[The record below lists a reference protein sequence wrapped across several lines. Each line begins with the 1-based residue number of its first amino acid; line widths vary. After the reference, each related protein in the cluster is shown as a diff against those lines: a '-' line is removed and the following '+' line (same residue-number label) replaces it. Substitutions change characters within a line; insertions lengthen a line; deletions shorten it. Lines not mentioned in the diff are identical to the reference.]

1 MTEEKRYYWLKFYDT
16 FFSEKEIKKLRKIAG
31 GDTYTII
38 YLKLQLLSLKNN
50 GTLLFENVED
60 TFAEELALEID
71 EDAENIKFTLM
82 FLQKY
87 GLIEEVNGTEFLLPK
102 TIESIGSEGQ
112 CAARVRKHREK
123 KKTLQ
128 CNATVTECNIEAL
141 PIVTCNGEK
150 EKDIEIDKDIDIE
163 IDKESSFNQFWDKY
177 PNKKAKKDAIK
188 AWGKIKLNDDLF
200 NLIIESL
207 KKHKK
212 SVNWVKDGGNFI
224 PYPATWLN
232 GERWNDEV
240 EEAQVDLFGDKPK
253 SNYSN
258 NVGLDAINSFFG
270 GGNGAAENNRRSTGR
285 TATESEDFTTID
297 VCFSECKD

>member
-1 MTEEKRYYWLKFYDT
+1 MSEEKRYYWLKFYDT

-112 CAARVRKHREK
+112 CAARVRKHRAK
-123 KKTLQ
+123 KKMLHGNTP
-128 CNATVTECNIEAL
+128 VTACNIEAL

-150 EKDIEIDKDIDIE
+150 EKDIELDTDIE
-163 IDKESSFNQFWDKY
+163 IDKEYSFNQFWDKY
-177 PNKKAKKDAIK
+177 PNKKAKKDAVK
-188 AWGKIKLNDDLF
+188 AWSKIKLNN
-200 NLIIESL
+200 NLLNSIMDSL
-207 KKHKK
+207 EKHKM
-212 SVNWVKDGGNFI
+212 SVNWVKNGGSFI

-240 EEAQVDLFGDKPK
+240 EEAQTGLFNQQQSARELDKEERRRLAEE
-253 SNYSN
+253 YDRN
-258 NVGLDAINSFFG
+258 NGKQMYRPMLG
-270 GGNGAAENNRRSTGR
+270 
-285 TATESEDFTTID
+285 
-297 VCFSECKD
+297 

>member
-1 MTEEKRYYWLKFYDT
+1 MAEEKRYYWLKFYDT

-112 CAARVRKHREK
+112 CAARVRKHRAK
-123 KKTLQ
+123 KKTLP
-128 CNATVTECNIEAL
+128 CNTPVTSCNIEAL
-141 PIVTCNGEK
+141 PNVTCNGEK
-150 EKDIEIDKDIDIE
+150 EIELDTEIDTE
-163 IDKESSFNQFWDKY
+163 IDKESSFGEFWSNY
-177 PNKKAKKDAIK
+177 PNKKAKKDAVK
-188 AWGKIKLNDDLF
+188 AWGKIKLNNNLF

-207 KKHKK
+207 EKHKK
-212 SVNWVKDGGNFI
+212 SVDWVKNGGKFI
-224 PYPATWLN
+224 PHPATWLN

-240 EEAQVDLFGDKPK
+240 EEAQVGLFDKPK
-253 SNYSN
+253 QKYSS

-270 GGNGAAENNRRSTGR
+270 GANGATENNRRSSGR
-285 TATESEDFTTID
+285 ATAESEDFTTID
-297 VCFSECKD
+297 VCFSKCED